1 MFTVQSL
8 ISRKFADIHQKQAG
22 EQPKKQPGLEM
33 RRGFKPAQLVQQR
46 VQVGGQFGNRDLST
60 LMSQQSVLQL

>member
-8 ISRKFADIHQKQAG
+8 ISRKFADIHQKQVG
-22 EQPKKQPGLEM
+22 EQPKKQLGLEM
-33 RRGFKPAQLVQQR
+33 RRGFKPSQLVQQR
-46 VQVGGQFGNRDLST
+46 VQVCGEYGNRDLST

>member
-8 ISRKFADIHQKQAG
+8 ISRKFADIPQKQMG
-22 EQPKKQPGLEM
+22 EQSKKQPGLEM
-33 RRGFKPAQLVQQR
+33 RRGFKPSQLVQQR
-46 VQVGGQFGNRDLST
+46 VQVGGQYGNRYLST